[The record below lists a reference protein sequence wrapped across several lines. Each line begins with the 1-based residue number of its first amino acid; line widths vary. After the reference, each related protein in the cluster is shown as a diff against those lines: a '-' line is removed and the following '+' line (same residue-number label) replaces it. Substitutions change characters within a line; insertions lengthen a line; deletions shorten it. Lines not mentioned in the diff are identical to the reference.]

1 MNSDLPTVFFFKG
14 ILVGLAIAA
23 PVGPTALIIIRRTL
37 TRGWRSGCATGLGAG
52 TADAIYGFVAAFG
65 LTLVGGF
72 LMDQR
77 SWLAFIGGVLLCA
90 LGLQSWF
97 SHPRDSRAAEN
108 GEGQGVMHLLH
119 QFFSI
124 LVLTLANP
132 MTILSFAAVIVAI
145 GATPGET
152 ETIADPLVD
161 YPQMIGLVAGVFIGS
176 VLWWFMLVAVSGLA
190 RKRLSDQWLHSF
202 NRLSGIGLLLFGA
215 YVLMEAVR
223 WATR

>member
-1 MNSDLPTVFFFKG
+1 MASGLATVFFFKG
-14 ILVGLAIAA
+14 VLVGLAIAA

-72 LMDQR
+72 LMEQR
-77 SWLAFIGGVLLCA
+77 SWLAFIGGVLLCG
-90 LGLQSWF
+90 LGIQSWF
-97 SHPRDSRAAEN
+97 SHPSERRVMVN
-108 GEGQGVMHLLH
+108 GGEIGIMRLLH
-119 QFFSI
+119 EYMSI
-124 LVLTLANP
+124 FALTLANP

-145 GATPGET
+145 GATPGDT

-161 YPQMIGLVAGVFIGS
+161 YPQMIGLVGGVFVGS
-176 VLWWFMLVAVSGLA
+176 VLWWFMLVAVSGIV
-190 RKRLSDQWLHSF
+190 RDRLSDQWLHSF

-215 YVLMEAVR
+215 YVLFEAFR
-223 WATR
+223 WAVQ

>member
-1 MNSDLPTVFFFKG
+1 MDSLLPGVFFFKG

-37 TRGWRSGCATGLGAG
+37 RRGWTSGCATGLGAG

-72 LMDQR
+72 LLEQR

-90 LGLQSWF
+90 LGIQSWF
-97 SHPRDSRAAEN
+97 SHPADRRAAEN
-108 GEGQGVMHLLH
+108 GGSMGIAGLLH
-119 QFFSI
+119 EFASI
-124 LVLTLANP
+124 LMLTLANP

-152 ETIADPLVD
+152 ETIKDPLVD
-161 YPQMIGLVAGVFIGS
+161 YPQMIALVAGVFVGS
-176 VLWWFMLVAVSGLA
+176 VLWWFMLVAVSGAA
-190 RKRLSDQWLHSF
+190 RRRLSDQWLHSF
-202 NRLSGIGLLLFGA
+202 NRLSGVGLLLFGA
-215 YVLMEAVR
+215 YVLFQAAR
-223 WATR
+223 WAAR